1 MKNLF
6 FLILTSLSLNAFS
19 QSYIILENGVTL
31 TSDKLGFVY
40 DFGNYAIPQKITLKG
55 GNYFVEEGGILAT
68 IDQDGNL
75 YRKYEAIPAQLK
87 GKGMNYFLGANGD
100 LFIIDR
106 TGIVNLK
113 NDPKFTKAVNFG
125 GNYFTV
131 MADEANKILD
141 LYTVTAD
148 GNFVKSDLSFKASE
162 IVSFGGNYFMS
173 NRGIIHTVSSD
184 GVITPNPGARVG
196 VLVKKGGNYFVDS
209 AGMIFTV
216 SQNGT
221 LNFPAI
227 PTSLFVNAI
236 TKMGTTYFIDRE
248 SRLYTVDE
256 AGQILE
262 RVQGH
267 DIRTARV
274 ISL

>member
-1 MKNLF
+1 MKNIF
-6 FLILTSLSLNAFS
+6 FLLIALSFNAFS

-31 TSDKLGFVY
+31 TSDKLGYVY
-40 DFGNYAIPQKITLKG
+40 DFGNYALPQKVTLKG
-55 GNYFVEEGGILAT
+55 GNYFVEEGGILAAV
-68 IDQDGNL
+68 DQDGNL
-75 YRKYEAIPAQLK
+75 FRKYEAIPSQLK

-106 TGIVNLK
+106 NGLVNWK
-113 NDPKFTKAVNFG
+113 NDPKFIKAANFG

-131 MADEANKILD
+131 MTDEVNKILEI
-141 LYTVTAD
+141 YAVTAD

-173 NRGIIHTVSSD
+173 NRGIIHTVSND
-184 GVITPNPGARVG
+184 GSIIANPGARVG
-196 VLVKKGGNYFVDS
+196 ILVKKGGNYFIDS

-236 TKMGTTYFIDRE
+236 TKMGTTYFMDRE
-248 SRLYTVDE
+248 SRLFTVDE
-256 AGQILE
+256 NGVIFE

-267 DIRTARV
+267 DLRTARV